1 MEFINKIVKFIKRS
15 RISNLGPAKDWKLYQ
30 ELFGTNQR
38 KVSHETSLS
47 IPAYFRALSILSEQ
61 IASLPFS
68 IYELKSDGNVVE
80 AINHPMYSLIKYR
93 PSKKYDWKIYQN
105 TQNIPQIHIKQLG
118 VKSPEIIQTNQ
129 N

>member
-38 KVSHETSLS
+38 RVSHETSLS

-68 IYELKSDGNVVE
+68 IYELKSDGNVV
-80 AINHPMYSLIKYR
+80 IK
-93 PSKKYDWKIYQN
+93 I
-105 TQNIPQIHIKQLG
+105 IKL
-118 VKSPEIIQTNQ
+118 
-129 N
+129 

>member
-38 KVSHETSLS
+38 RVSHETSLS

-68 IYELKSDGNVVE
+68 IYELKKFSRLSPE
-80 AINHPMYSLIKYR
+80 LIPDLARQYIR
-93 PSKKYDWKIYQN
+93 PSLFPIA
-105 TQNIPQIHIKQLG
+105 
-118 VKSPEIIQTNQ
+118 
-129 N
+129 